1 MSAQPAWT
9 PPPQEALPETLTR
22 AELQRLQAAKLRFLL
37 RLVRAQNPFYQRKWE
52 GLHIPLDADDPQ
64 AMLQALP
71 LTTKAELAADQQAA
85 PPYGANLTFPLERYI
100 RCHQTSGSTGAALR
114 WPDTRESWAA
124 MLDAWDQIFR
134 AAGVTPRDRLF
145 FAFSF
150 GPFIGFWSAFES
162 AERLGCFCFPG
173 GAMNSEARLRALLD
187 NHCTVLLCTPTYAL
201 HLGQEA
207 RVAGLDLSAS
217 SIRLIITAGEPGGSV
232 PAVRARLSSLWNGAR
247 VFDHHGMTETGPVT
261 YECPARPGVLHVM
274 EHAFVAEVV
283 DPATGQP
290 GVQEGELVLTTL
302 ERHGSPAIR
311 YRTGDRVRVGTPG
324 ACGCGRQ
331 LLALEGGIIGRADDM
346 VIVRGV
352 NVYPAAVDNLIR
364 GFKDVAEYRVHLLQT
379 GAMPELMVEI
389 EPAPGVAHPETLA
402 QRLRCAFHT
411 ALGLRV
417 PVRIAPLGS
426 LPRFEMK
433 SRRWVQSSTLA
444 APGQFPDKLPPFT
457 LEP

>member
-1 MSAQPAWT
+1 MSALPAPLVPPAE
-9 PPPQEALPETLTR
+9 PPPENLTR
-22 AELQRLQAAKLRFLL
+22 AELLRLQHEKLRTLV
-37 RLVRAQNPFYQRKWE
+37 RLARAQNPFYQRKWA
-52 GLHIPLDADDPQ
+52 GLHLREDVEEPQ
-64 AMLQALP
+64 ALLQQLP
-71 LTTKAELAADQQAA
+71 FTTKAELVADQQAA
-85 PPYGANLTFPLERYI
+85 PPYGTNLTFALERYI
-100 RCHQTSGSTGAALR
+100 RCHQTSGSTGATLR

-124 MLDAWDQIFR
+124 MLDAWAQIFR
-134 AAGVTPRDRLF
+134 AAGVTARDRLF

-207 RVAGLDLSAS
+207 RAAGLDLNAS
-217 SIRLIITAGEPGGSV
+217 RIRLIITAGEPGGSV
-232 PAVRARLSSLWNGAR
+232 PAVRARLSHLWHGAR

-274 EHAFVAEVV
+274 ENAFVAEVV

-290 GVQEGELVLTTL
+290 GVREGELVLTTL
-302 ERHGSPAIR
+302 DRLGSPAIR
-311 YRTGDRVRVGTPG
+311 YRTGDRVRLAPAGV
-324 ACGCGRQ
+324 CECGRH
-331 LLALEGGIIGRADDM
+331 LLGLEGGIIGRADDM

-379 GAMPELMVEI
+379 GALPELMVEI
-389 EPAPGVAHPETLA
+389 EPAPEVRHPETLA

-417 PVRIAPLGS
+417 PVRLAPQGS

-433 SRRWVQSSTLA
+433 SRRWVKSAA
-444 APGQFPDKLPPFT
+444 APEAPAHFPDTFPP
-457 LEP
+457 LSR

>member
-1 MSAQPAWT
+1 MSAWPAM
-9 PPPQEALPETLTR
+9 ALPAEEPLPEYLTR
-22 AELQRLQAAKLRFLL
+22 PELQRLQCEKLRALL
-37 RLVRAQNPFYQRKWE
+37 QLARAQNPFYRRKWE
-52 GLHIPLDADDPQ
+52 GLDMPEAGEDAR
-64 AMLQALP
+64 ALLQLLP
-71 LTTKAELAADQQAA
+71 FTTKAELLADQQAA
-85 PPYGANLTFPLERYI
+85 PPYGTNLTFPPEHYF
-100 RCHQTSGSTGAALR
+100 RCHQTSGSTGATLR
-114 WPDTRESWAA
+114 WPDTRESWLA
-124 MLDAWDQIFR
+124 MLDAWAQIFR
-134 AAGVTPRDRLF
+134 AAQVTPRDRLF

-150 GPFIGFWSAFES
+150 GPFIGFWSAFEA

-207 RVAGLDLSAS
+207 RAAGLDLAAS
-217 SIRLIITAGEPGGSV
+217 RIRLIITAGEPGGSV

-274 EHAFVAEVV
+274 ENLFVAEVV

-290 GVQEGELVLTTL
+290 GVTEGELVLTTL
-302 ERHGSPAIR
+302 NRVGSPAIR
-311 YRTGDRVRVGTPG
+311 YRTGDRVRVAPEGVC
-324 ACGCGRQ
+324 ACGRH

-364 GFKDVAEYRVHLLQT
+364 GFKDVAEYRVHLVQS
-379 GAMPELMVEI
+379 GALPELLVEI
-389 EPAPGVAHPETLA
+389 EPAPGVLYPETLA

-417 PVRIAPLGS
+417 PVRLAAPGT

-433 SRRWVQSSTLA
+433 SRRWVKTLGE
-444 APGQFPDKLPPFT
+444 PLTSGESPDKFPVFPV
-457 LEP
+457 